1 MMSALHLLWIVP
13 VCVLGG
19 FMWAALVMANGAE
32 ADNYKYEHEDV
43 YEGEKYEDDFEDD

>member
-13 VCVLGG
+13 VCILGG
-19 FMWAALVMANGAE
+19 FMWAAFVVAAE
-32 ADNYKYEHEDV
+32 AEEHEEE